1 MKRFLVLLIAI
12 SVFATSY
19 ASGLNIIV
27 PARKA
32 SEIMV
37 PVGKSGE
44 KVSLLELSRMKVKDY
59 ERLSGQ
65 NMKLAGKVG
74 FKLAQK
80 QLAKSINP
88 DGTVNSK
95 MLAATVMKAK
105 KADAKTKQYL
115 KLWLILL
122 GAAIVLSIIGA
133 FVPFFWILALLAG
146 LGATIFFILW
156 IISLSGGM

>member
-12 SVFATSY
+12 SVFTTSF
-19 ASGLNIIV
+19 ASGLSIIV

-32 SEIMV
+32 TEIMI

-44 KVSLLELSRMKVKDY
+44 KISLMELTQIKVKDF
-59 ERLSGQ
+59 EKLTGQ

-95 MLAATVMKAK
+95 KLVAMMGKAK
-105 KADAKTKQYL
+105 KADEKTHQYL

-122 GAAIVLSIIGA
+122 GAAIVFGIIGA
-133 FVPFFWILALLAG
+133 FVPFMWILSALAG
-146 LGATIFFILW
+146 LGAAIFFILW

>member
-1 MKRFLVLLIAI
+1 MKRFFVLLIAI
-12 SVFATSY
+12 SVFATTY
-19 ASGLNIIV
+19 ASGLSIIV

-37 PVGKSGE
+37 SVGKSGE
-44 KVSLLELSRMKVKDY
+44 KISLLDLSRIKVKDY
-59 ERLSGQ
+59 EKLSGQ

-95 MLAATVMKAK
+95 MLAATMMKAK
-105 KADAKTKQYL
+105 KA
-115 KLWLILL
+115 
-122 GAAIVLSIIGA
+122 
-133 FVPFFWILALLAG
+133 
-146 LGATIFFILW
+146 
-156 IISLSGGM
+156 